1 MVSEHFAGSGR
12 TFRGYH
18 VGVWILYAAVTV
30 WAYGP
35 SLRYG
40 LALDDHWHQDRIA
53 KMGWSI
59 GEMLDATTLDPEEMI
74 SSWWQEHPV
83 RWRYARPFSVF
94 LMKVV
99 HALFDDVSFALHALS
114 VVMHVVIVAMVHQLC
129 LLLTRH
135 RFWSVVGGLLFVV
148 YSHSVFAV
156 SWPAAQ
162 NTLLQTGL
170 TLGALLCYVRASG
183 LNVYSGP
190 RHPHDASSNDG
201 ASDVPR
207 LGRGAMAWVMVL
219 WVLALLSRENAVVFP
234 AILVAFDL
242 AYGGR
247 RHVWAR
253 RGVYACMGVVGVG
266 YAVWRLAF
274 FYLPIPEVYLH
285 RPDGDGYALWWMA
298 KLLHYLCS
306 ALWLSPMVI
315 GPTGRFHPFQ
325 DVPRD
330 CLLMIGILAVLG
342 TGYYQ
347 ASRKAR
353 GYWIWPLWLVL
364 SILPVVPILATP
376 HSGYLCAVSFSVGL
390 VLAAGLGVQVKPIGL
405 GRTYR
410 LAPLA
415 YLFAMCVYL
424 PLYRSLWEAMI
435 ASERLTVAEMTSD
448 RPPEGVTDIFF
459 LNLPYVNIYAPIG
472 LQEAWGDSMAGV
484 RCHVLTHSP
493 DLTRMSSPCTLRI
506 LDAHSFTLSTQGRGY
521 FSGLLGRFLIEGM
534 RGGGRF
540 ATGDESSTDLFDVKM
555 VRASAQG
562 VSELQFTFREPLTS
576 DRYRFYLSTTEH
588 AGLRLNMGEAEPE
601 EFSVDKSPVSLQNVT
616 LAADALSRGRA
627 TAAETLFSAM
637 DSSDAALRQA
647 SWEKFAR
654 VAGPVAV
661 ATAAT
666 TQDLLGNAMLPND
679 WRRVRDWWRRRV
691 TDRIVDRVWVRRD
704 VFAKLR
710 RRRERLAEVRAV
722 TAGVIRTDLYLSGPP
737 FPGPR

>member
-1 MVSEHFAGSGR
+1 
-12 TFRGYH
+12 
-18 VGVWILYAAVTV
+18 
-30 WAYGP
+30 
-35 SLRYG
+35 

-59 GEMLDATTLDPEEMI
+59 GEMLDATTLDPEAMV
-74 SSWWQEHPV
+74 SSWWQERPV

-94 LMKVV
+94 LMKIA

-114 VVMHVVIVAMVHQLC
+114 LVMHVVIAAMVHYLC

-162 NTLLQTGL
+162 NTVLQTGL
-170 TLGALLCYVRASG
+170 TLGSLLCYLRASG
-183 LNVYSGP
+183 LNVYSG
-190 RHPHDASSNDG
+190 RRDSDNAISRGDG
-201 ASDVPR
+201 VADVPR
-207 LGRGAMAWVMVL
+207 LGRGAIAWVMVL

-234 AILVAFDL
+234 VIFVAFDL
-242 AYGGR
+242 AFGGR

-253 RGVYACMGVVGVG
+253 RWVYACMGVVAIG
-266 YAVWRLAF
+266 YAVWRLVF

-285 RPDGDGYALWWMA
+285 RPDGNGYALWWIA

-306 ALWLSPMVI
+306 AVWLSPMVI

-390 VLAAGLGVQVKPIGL
+390 VLAAGLGAQMKPIGL
-405 GRTYR
+405 GRVYR

-448 RPPEGVTDIFF
+448 RRPEGVTDIFF
-459 LNLPYVNIYAPIG
+459 LNLPYVNIYAPLG
-472 LQEAWGDSMAGV
+472 LEEAWGDSMTGV

-493 DLTRMSSPCTLRI
+493 DLTRMSSPCMLRI
-506 LDAHSFTLSTQGRGY
+506 LDAHSFTLSTQGREY

-540 ATGDESSTDLFDVKM
+540 AVGDESSTDLFNVKV

-562 VSELQFTFREPLTS
+562 VSELRFTFHERLTS
-576 DRYRFYLSTTEH
+576 SRFRFYLSTTEH
-588 AGLRLNMGEAEPE
+588 AALRLEMGGVKHEEAP
-601 EFSVDKSPVSLQNVT
+601 VDKSAVSLQNVT
-616 LAADALSRGRA
+616 LAVDALSRGRA
-627 TAAETLFSAM
+627 AAAETLFSAM

-647 SWEKFAR
+647 SWAKFAR

-666 TQDLLGNAMLPND
+666 TQDLLDNAMLPNE
-679 WRRVRDWWRRRV
+679 WRAVRDWWRLRV
-691 TDRIVDRVWVRRD
+691 TDRIVDQVWVRRD
-704 VFAKLR
+704 VFADLR
-710 RRRERLAEVRAV
+710 RRRGQLAKVRAV
-722 TAGVIRTDLYLSGPP
+722 TAGVIHTDLYLSGPP